1 MDDMTRIIL
10 VDDHPMM
17 RRGMRQLIE
26 MQEGLQVLAEA
37 SSGEEALALVA
48 THEPDMILMDLNMKG
63 MDGIQTTETLR
74 ESGVTAC
81 IIIVTVSDNDN
92 DVIAALRAGADGYL
106 LKDLEPEELISALLQ
121 AERGQLVLSPEL
133 TRILASTLRDEK
145 TDRMDLAAKLTD
157 RERQILAMIAV
168 GNSNK
173 LIAGKLGIT
182 EATVKVHVKNMLK
195 KMSLRSRVE
204 AAVWAVSNNI
214 S

>member
-1 MDDMTRIIL
+1 MTRIIL

-37 SSGEEALALVA
+37 SSGEEALALVE

-63 MDGIQTTETLR
+63 MDGIQTIEALR
-74 ESGVTAC
+74 HRGVTAC
-81 IIIVTVSDNDN
+81 ILMVTVSDNDN

-106 LKDLEPEELISALLQ
+106 LKDLEPEQLISALLQ

-145 TDRMDLAAKLTD
+145 TSRIDLAATLTE
-157 RERQILAMIAV
+157 RETQILRMIAI

-173 LIAGKLGIT
+173 LIGAELGIA

-195 KMSLRSRVE
+195 KLSLRSRVE
-204 AAVWAVSNNI
+204 AAVWAVSNNLN
-214 S
+214 

>member
-63 MDGIQTTETLR
+63 MDGIQTTEALR

-81 IIIVTVSDNDN
+81 IIMVTVSDNDN

-106 LKDLEPEELISALLQ
+106 LKDLEPEELISALLK

-157 RERQILAMIAV
+157 RERQILAMIAA

-195 KMSLRSRVE
+195 KLSLRSRVE

>member
-1 MDDMTRIIL
+1 MTRILL

-26 MQEGLQVLAEA
+26 MQEGLQVVAEA
-37 SSGEEALALVA
+37 GSGEEALALVPV
-48 THEPDMILMDLNMKG
+48 HNPDMILMDLNMKG
-63 MDGIQTTETLR
+63 MDGIQTTEALR

-81 IIIVTVSDNDN
+81 ILIVTVSDNDS

-106 LKDLEPEELISALLQ
+106 LKDLEPEELVSALLQ

-145 TDRMDLAAKLTD
+145 ADRTDHAAKLTD
-157 RERQILAMIAV
+157 RERQILGMIAV

-173 LIAGKLGIT
+173 LIGAALGIT
-182 EATVKVHVKNMLK
+182 EATVKVHVKNLLK
-195 KMSLRSRVE
+195 KLNLRSRVE
-204 AAVWAVSNNI
+204 AAVWAVSNNLN
-214 S
+214 

>member
-1 MDDMTRIIL
+1 MTTIIL

-26 MQEGLQVLAEA
+26 MQDELEVIAEA
-37 SSGEEALALVA
+37 GSGEEVLALMK

-63 MDGIQTTETLR
+63 MDGIQTIEALR
-74 ESGVTAC
+74 QSGVTAC
-81 IIIVTVSDNDN
+81 IVMITVSDNDS

-106 LKDLEPEELISALLQ
+106 LKDLEPEDLIKSLLL

-133 TRILASTLRDEK
+133 TRVLASTLRDE
-145 TDRMDLAAKLTD
+145 TTNRMDLAAKLTD
-157 RERQILAMIAV
+157 RERQILGMIAV
-168 GNSNK
+168 GKSNK
-173 LIAGKLGIT
+173 LIASALGIT
-182 EATVKVHVKNMLK
+182 DATVKVHVKNMLK
-195 KMSLRSRVE
+195 KLKLRSRVE